1 MKFKDKCAEQIK
13 IFYDNGG
20 IDRLKTEQDTII
32 EDVFYCRNTDGSISG
47 IFLTDYKEFIFG
59 TTDA

>member
-1 MKFKDKCAEQIK
+1 MNFKEKYSEQIK
-13 IFYDNGG
+13 NFYDQGG

-32 EDVFYCRNTDGSISG
+32 DDVFYCRNTDGSISG

-59 TTDA
+59 DTDA

>member
-1 MKFKDKCAEQIK
+1 MNFNAKYSEQIK
-13 IFYDNGG
+13 NFYEQNGVE
-20 IDRLKTEQDTII
+20 RLKTDEDVII